1 MKVGNKIKKIRELR
15 NFTQDYMAGK
25 LNMSISNYSKIERDE
40 IPITLDRLEEISQVL
55 KVKYNDILSFDEKN
69 VFNFINS
76 PNSNGYINHQYNM
89 PKDLDTIFKE
99 IFKRLDAIEKKI

>member
-25 LNMSISNYSKIERDE
+25 LNMSASNYSKMERDE
-40 IPITLDRLEEISQVL
+40 IPITLDRLEEISNVL

-76 PNSNGYINHQYNM
+76 PHSNGYINNQYNM
-89 PKDLDTIFKE
+89 PKDLDTMFQE
-99 IFKRLDAIEKKI
+99 IFKRLERIENKV